1 MSNLAQKLQ
10 QETQKR
16 VNPQTQTQTQ
26 TDSQV
31 VKKAWFSP
39 GEKFLGLMFG
49 AFICIGSVQMVS
61 NASEIYKVNKGI
73 QDVETKIQNQQK
85 VNGDLTV
92 QVAELSTY
100 ERIWAIATKEL
111 GLQLNDNVKVVQE

>member
-1 MSNLAQKLQ
+1 MSNLAKKLQ
-10 QETQKR
+10 QESQKR
-16 VNPQTQTQTQ
+16 TIQKTKTAVERN
-26 TDSQV
+26 
-31 VKKAWFSP
+31 ALFSP
-39 GEKFLGLMFG
+39 GEKILALLFG
-49 AFICIGSVQMVS
+49 ACICIGSVQIVT
-61 NASEIYKVNKGI
+61 NAAEIYQVNKGI
-73 QDVETKIQNQQK
+73 QDVEAKIQEQQK

>member
-1 MSNLAQKLQ
+1 MSNLAKKLQ

-16 VNPQTQTQTQ
+16 AEQQTK
-26 TDSQV
+26 SQV

-39 GEKFLGLMFG
+39 GEKILGLFFG
-49 AFICIGSVQMVS
+49 ACVCIGSIQIVS
-61 NASEIYKVNKGI
+61 NQADIYRVNKGI
-73 QDVETKIQNQQK
+73 QDVETKIQEQQK
-85 VNGDLTV
+85 VNSDLNV

-111 GLQLNDNVKVVQE
+111 GLKLNDNVKVVQE